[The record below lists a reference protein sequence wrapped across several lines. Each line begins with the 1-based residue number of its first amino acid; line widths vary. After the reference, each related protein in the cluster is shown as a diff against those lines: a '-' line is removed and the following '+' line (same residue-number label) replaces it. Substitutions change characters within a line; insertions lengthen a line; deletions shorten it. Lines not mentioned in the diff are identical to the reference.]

1 MNKKAFLIFPIHL
14 FKNIHL
20 LKDYETIYL
29 IEEPRYFTDYSFH
42 KLKLA
47 YHRASMKYYESY
59 LKKNKLNVKYIEFHK
74 VNKDFYKSLN
84 KKYDF
89 IEAYDPNDHSLELLL
104 NIYKINLIQTQN
116 FSISRQDIISNL
128 YSFYNQK
135 SKKFNFMNFYKFMRI
150 KLNILVSK
158 SGTPEG
164 GKWSFDEENRKAYPA
179 KGGPSIPDLPKVE
192 SSNIY
197 IKEAISYVEKHFSKN
212 YGSLDYFIY
221 PITHEESEKWC
232 IDFCNQRFKYFGT
245 YEDAIIASHKEY
257 DILTNKPEKE
267 IKNSEFLF
275 HSVLAPM
282 MNIGLITDTEVLDI
296 VLKYKKKVPISAF
309 EGFIRQV
316 IGWRNYIYMI
326 YVTKYGNPDMN
337 ILNYY
342 KYIKK
347 MNFMKHKEKL
357 SYKHFW
363 EGNTGIL
370 PVDDAIKTIV
380 KYGYVHHIQRLMV
393 LGNFM
398 LLLKINPHDVF
409 KIFMEWTVDAYEW
422 VMTGNVYGM
431 TQHADSGIIMTR
443 PYFSSSNYIKSM
455 SNYKCSSV
463 KETDWCE
470 IWDALYGLFIEKH
483 SAYLKR
489 GYSTARMVTFYS
501 RKSQKEKN
509 EHKKIVSNYL
519 RLLYKK

>member
-20 LKDYETIYL
+20 FKDYETIYL
-29 IEEPRYFTDYSFH
+29 IEEPRYFTDYVFH

-59 LKKNKLNVKYIEFHK
+59 LKKNKLNVKYIEFHE
-74 VNKDFYKSLN
+74 VNNHFYKSLS
-84 KKYDF
+84 KKFALD
-89 IEAYDPNDHSLELLL
+89 AYDPNDHSLELLL
-104 NIYKINLIQTQN
+104 NSYKINLIQTQN
-116 FSISRQDIISNL
+116 FSISREDILSNL
-128 YSFYNQK
+128 DVFYNQK

-158 SGTPEG
+158 SGAPEG
-164 GKWSFDEENRKAYPA
+164 GKWSFDEENRKAYPV
-179 KGGPSIPDLPKVE
+179 KNGPKIPDLPKVQ
-192 SSNIY
+192 SSNIF
-197 IKEAISYVEKHFSKN
+197 IKEAISYVEKHFPKN

-221 PITHEESEKWC
+221 PITHEESQKWC
-232 IDFCNQRFKYFGT
+232 VNFCNQRFKYFGL
-245 YEDAIIASHKEY
+245 YEDAILHSNEA
-257 DILTNKPEKE
+257 EKE

-282 MNIGLITDTEVLDI
+282 MNIGLITDSEVLDI
-296 VLKYKKKVPISAF
+296 VLKYKKKVPISSF

-326 YVTKYGNPDMN
+326 YATKYGNPNMS
-337 ILNYY
+337 IPNYY
-342 KYIKK
+342 KYIGK
-347 MNFMKHKEKL
+347 MNFMKHKEKIP
-357 SYKHFW
+357 YAHFW
-363 EGNTGIL
+363 EGSTGII

-380 KYGYVHHIQRLMV
+380 KYGYLHHIQRLMV

-431 TQHADSGIIMTR
+431 TQHADGGIIMTR
-443 PYFSSSNYIKSM
+443 PYFSSSNYILSM
-455 SNYKCSSV
+455 SNYKCG
-463 KETDWCE
+463 KESDWCK
-470 IWDALYGLFIEKH
+470 IWDALYGSFIEKH

-501 RKSQKEKN
+501 RKSQKEKD
-509 EHKKIVSNYL
+509 EHKKIVSDYL
-519 RLLYKK
+519 RLLKKK

>member
-1 MNKKAFLIFPIHL
+1 MNKKAFLIFPVHL
-14 FKNIHL
+14 FKNIKL
-20 LKDYETIYL
+20 LKNYETIYL

-59 LKKNKLNVKYIEFHK
+59 LKKNKLNIKYIEFHE
-74 VNKDFYKSLN
+74 VNNDFYKSLS
-84 KKYDF
+84 KKYE

-116 FSISRQDIISNL
+116 FSISREDIISNL
-128 YSFYNQK
+128 ESFYNKK

-150 KLNILVSK
+150 KLNILISK
-158 SGTPEG
+158 NGAPEG
-164 GKWSFDEENRKAYPA
+164 GKWSFDEENRKAYPK
-179 KGGPSIPDLPKVE
+179 KGGPIIPDLPKVQ

-197 IKEAISYVEKHFSKN
+197 IKEAISYVEKHFPKN

-221 PITHEESEKWC
+221 PITHEESQKWC
-232 IDFCNQRFKYFGT
+232 INFCNNRFKYFGL
-245 YEDAIIASHKEY
+245 YEDAILNSTINENNTKEKV
-257 DILTNKPEKE
+257 IN
-267 IKNSEFLF
+267 NSEFLF
-275 HSVLAPM
+275 HSVLSPM

-296 VLKYKKKVPISAF
+296 VLKYKKKVPLSAF

-326 YVTKYGNPDMN
+326 YITKYGNPEMS
-337 ILNYY
+337 IINYY
-342 KYIKK
+342 KYIGK

-357 SYKHFW
+357 PYKHFW
-363 EGNTGIL
+363 EGSTGIL

-380 KYGYVHHIQRLMV
+380 KYSYVHHIQRLMV

-398 LLLKINPHDVF
+398 LLLKINPNDVF

-422 VMTGNVYGM
+422 VMIGNVYGM
-431 TQHADSGIIMTR
+431 NQHADGGIIMTR
-443 PYFSSSNYIKSM
+443 PYFSSSNYILSM
-455 SNYKCSSV
+455 SNYKSG
-463 KETDWCE
+463 KESDWCK
-470 IWDALYGLFIEKH
+470 IWDALYGSFIEKH
-483 SAYLKR
+483 STYLKHN
-489 GYSTARMVTFYS
+489 YSTARMVTFYI
-501 RKSQKEKN
+501 RKSQKEKD

-519 RLLYKK
+519 RLLKK

>member
-20 LKDYETIYL
+20 FKDYETIYL
-29 IEEPRYFTDYSFH
+29 IEEPRYFSDYSFH

-59 LKKNKLNVKYIEFHK
+59 LKKNKLNVKYIEFHE
-74 VNKDFYKSLN
+74 VNNHFYKSLS
-84 KKYDF
+84 KKY
-89 IEAYDPNDHSLELLL
+89 ILESYDPNDHSLELLL
-104 NIYKINLIQTQN
+104 NSYKINVIQTQN
-116 FSISRQDIISNL
+116 FSISREDILNNL
-128 YSFYNQK
+128 DVFYNQK

-158 SGTPEG
+158 SGAPEG
-164 GKWSFDEENRKAYPA
+164 GKWSFDEENRKAYPS
-179 KGGPSIPDLPKVE
+179 KGGPKIPDLPKVQ
-192 SSNIY
+192 SSNLY

-221 PITHEESEKWC
+221 PITHEESKKWC
-232 IDFCNQRFKYFGT
+232 INFCNQRFKYFGT
-245 YEDAIIASHKEY
+245 YEDAILAPHKE
-257 DILTNKPEKE
+257 DALLHSNESEKE
-267 IKNSEFLF
+267 VKNSEFLF

-282 MNIGLITDTEVLDI
+282 MNIGLITDSEVLDI

-326 YVTKYGNPDMN
+326 YVTKYGNPNMS
-337 ILNYY
+337 IPNYY
-342 KYIKK
+342 KYISK
-347 MNFMKHKEKL
+347 MNFMKHKEKIP
-357 SYKHFW
+357 YKHFW
-363 EGNTGIL
+363 EGSTGIL

-398 LLLKINPHDVF
+398 LLLKIKPNDVF

-431 TQHADSGIIMTR
+431 AQHADGGIIMTR
-443 PYFSSSNYIKSM
+443 PYFSSSNYILSM
-455 SNYKCSSV
+455 SNYKCGSG
-463 KETDWCE
+463 KESDWCK
-470 IWDALYGLFIEKH
+470 IWDALYGSFIEKH

-519 RLLYKK
+519 RLLKK